1 MYKNKNIARRNPEP
15 FKKLFDTKTKA
26 WKYYYDL
33 IRALYYNERFDG
45 CHLHHIMPRCV
56 FDWGMLDDLFPNN
69 NIMKDSPYN
78 TCYVTLEEHTV
89 LHYCLYLCA
98 KDEQLKKA
106 MNWAWNK
113 LSEQS
118 KLNRQELKRIVYGK
132 IQ

>member
-1 MYKNKNIARRNPEP
+1 MYRSKNTIRKNPEP
-15 FKKLFDTKTKA
+15 FKYLFNTKTKA

-33 IRALYYNERFDG
+33 IRTLYYNKRFEG
-45 CHLHHIMPRCV
+45 CHCHHIMPRCV
-56 FDWGMLDDLFPNN
+56 FDKGMLDDLFPNN
-69 NIMKDSPYN
+69 AAMRDSPYN

-106 MNWAWNK
+106 MNWAWSE
-113 LSEQS
+113 LSKQS
-118 KLNRQELKRIVYGK
+118 KLTRQELKRIVYGK

>member
-1 MYKNKNIARRNPEP
+1 MYRSKNTIRSNPVP
-15 FKKLFDTKTKA
+15 FKYVFDTNTRA

-33 IRALYYNERFDG
+33 IRTLYYNEKFDG
-45 CHLHHIMPRCV
+45 CHCHHIMPKCV
-56 FDWGMLDDLFPNN
+56 FDWGILDGIFPNN
-69 NIMKDSPYN
+69 RTMKDSPYN
-78 TCYVTLEEHTV
+78 MCYVTVEEHTV

-98 KDEQLKKA
+98 KDEQVKKA
-106 MNWAWNK
+106 MNWAWTK

>member
-33 IRALYYNERFDG
+33 IRTVYYNEKFDG
-45 CHLHHIMPRCV
+45 CHCHHIMPRCV
-56 FDWGMLDDLFPNN
+56 FDWGLLDNLFPNN
-69 NIMKDSPYN
+69 TAMRDSPCN

-98 KDEQLKKA
+98 KDKKLKEA

>member
-1 MYKNKNIARRNPEP
+1 MYRSKNTIRKNPEP
-15 FKKLFDTKTKA
+15 FKYLFNTKTKA

-33 IRALYYNERFDG
+33 IRTLYYNEMFEG
-45 CHLHHIMPRCV
+45 CHCHHIMPRCV
-56 FDWGMLDDLFPNN
+56 FDRGMLDDLFPNN
-69 NIMKDSPYN
+69 ATMRDSPYN

-106 MNWAWNK
+106 MNWAWSE
-113 LSEQS
+113 LSKQS
-118 KLNRQELKRIVYGK
+118 KLTRQELKRIVYGK

>member
-1 MYKNKNIARRNPEP
+1 MKKRNNTIRKNPEP
-15 FKKLFDTKTKA
+15 FKHLFNTNTKA

-33 IRALYYNERFDG
+33 IRTLYYNERFDG
-45 CHLHHIMPRCV
+45 CHCHHIMPRCV
-56 FDWGMLDDLFPNN
+56 FDWGLLDDSFPNN
-69 NIMKDSPYN
+69 KAMKDSPYN
-78 TCYVTLEEHTV
+78 TCYVTPEEHTV

-98 KDEQLKKA
+98 KNEQLKKA